1 MVITGGLIG
10 IACSVSFFL
19 GLIAALC
26 IMNWGRP

>member
-19 GLIAALC
+19 GLVAAIC
-26 IMNWGRP
+26 IMNWR

>member
-1 MVITGGLIG
+1 MVITAALVG

-26 IMNWGRP
+26 IMNWR